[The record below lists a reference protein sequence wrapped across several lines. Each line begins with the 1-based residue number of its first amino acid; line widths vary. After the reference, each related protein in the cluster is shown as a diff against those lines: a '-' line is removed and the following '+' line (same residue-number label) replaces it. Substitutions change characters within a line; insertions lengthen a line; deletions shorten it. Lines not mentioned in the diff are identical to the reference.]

1 VTILEF
7 IGAFWLLALTALV
20 LWVGFH
26 RRMARKVDMLQAAAR
41 AEDWQREELERIHA
55 LRPTE
60 PEWRSPAR
68 LMGFPESESD
78 MERDRR

>member
-41 AEDWQREELERIHA
+41 AEDWQREELERWA
-55 LRPTE
+55 MLE
-60 PEWRSPAR
+60 P
-68 LMGFPESESD
+68 ESD